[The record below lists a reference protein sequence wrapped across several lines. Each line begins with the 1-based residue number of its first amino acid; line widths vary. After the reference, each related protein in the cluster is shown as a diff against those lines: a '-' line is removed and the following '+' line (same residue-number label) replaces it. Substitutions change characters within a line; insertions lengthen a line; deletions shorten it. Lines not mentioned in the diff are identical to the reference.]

1 MEWKKLSIVQ
11 RHKAREIKTWYLR
24 ENSAGRIS
32 YKSLGTKNKRTAEA
46 CLQRLLV
53 LRFAL
58 PGEYANSVDIKE
70 IAKRFLSR
78 PGINANSAEQYARII
93 DEFSTWCLHHHITD
107 ILKFNV
113 EDAKKFYES
122 LSGKSAKQKCS
133 VCGVFLN
140 WCYRECNINKIQ
152 PFKMIEYRK
161 SEKKL
166 RDSWNSKQIEQI
178 IRNAPSSEM
187 RVLWAL
193 MAFAGLRINE
203 ATNLTQSNIE
213 DNLIRVIGKGNKP
226 ACLPINK
233 KLSKELKRFGSL
245 EDGLKIS
252 KQKSIRAL
260 AKTCKKLGISGW
272 ASNHKFRHSYAT
284 NLASNG
290 CPVAVAMRLLRHS
303 SSNMTL
309 DIYTHILSD
318 DLKKWVE
325 KI

>member
-11 RHKAREIKTWYLR
+11 RHKARGIKTWYLR
-24 ENSAGRIS
+24 ENFNGKIS
-32 YKSLGTKNKRTAEA
+32 YKSLGTKNKKTAEA

-53 LRFAL
+53 LRFAM
-58 PGEYANSVDIKE
+58 PGEYTHTIDVEEA
-70 IAKRFLSR
+70 AKCFLSR
-78 PGINANSAEQYARII
+78 PGLNANSAEQYARII
-93 DEFSTWCLHHHITD
+93 GDFCKWCQKHHITN
-107 ILKFNV
+107 ILSFNV
-113 EDAKKFYES
+113 KDAKEFYAS

-140 WCYRECNINKIQ
+140 WCYRESNTNKLQ
-152 PFKMIEYRK
+152 PFKLIEYRK
-161 SEKKL
+161 TEKKL
-166 RDSWNSKQIEQI
+166 RDSWNLKEIEQI
-178 IRNAPSSEM
+178 IKNAPSKEM
-187 RVLWAL
+187 RILWAL

-203 ATNLTQSNIE
+203 AINLTQKNIE
-213 DNLIRVIGKGNKP
+213 KDSIRIIGKGHKP

-233 KLSKELKRFGSL
+233 KLAKELKLFGSL
-245 EDGLKIS
+245 ENGLKIS

-260 AKTCKKLGISGW
+260 VKTCNKLGIPGW

-284 NLASNG
+284 NLASIG

-309 DIYTHILSD
+309 DVYTHILSE
-318 DLKKWVE
+318 DLKKWSE